1 MIFLYAFLMLAAIAA
16 PLLLIYRRF
25 RTGHRGKA
33 PLVTNLC
40 CFFGVMVCFMVVCL
54 NQGAVAAEAVPA
66 AVAETA
72 LVNTDAFATG
82 MGYLAAALA
91 VGMGAIGGGI
101 AVAASASAALGA
113 LSENESIFG
122 KSLIFVGLAEGL
134 ALYGLLI
141 GFMIFS
147 KL

>member
-1 MIFLYAFLMLAAIAA
+1 MIFLYAFLILLVIAA
-16 PLLLIYRRF
+16 PLMLIYRRV
-25 RTGHRGKA
+25 RTGKRGKA
-33 PLVTNLC
+33 PLLANIVS
-40 CFFGVMVCFMVVCL
+40 FFGIMLCISVSFL
-54 NQGAVAAEAVPA
+54 SQGAA
-66 AVAETA
+66 AVDEAAVETA
-72 LVNTDAFATG
+72 ANSGALATG
-82 MGYLAAALA
+82 LGYISAALS
-91 VGMGAIGGGI
+91 VGMASIGGGI

-141 GFMIFS
+141 GFMIIS

>member
-1 MIFLYAFLMLAAIAA
+1 MIFLYAFLILMAIVA
-16 PLLLIYRRF
+16 PLALVYHRV

-33 PLVTNLC
+33 PLIANIC
-40 CFFGVMVCFMVVCL
+40 CFFGMTLVIAGVFL
-54 NQGAVAAEAVPA
+54 SQGASAASEAAVAANP
-66 AVAETA
+66 
-72 LVNTDAFATG
+72 DAIATG
-82 MGYLAAALA
+82 MGYLSAALS
-91 VGMGAIGGGI
+91 VGICSIGGGV

-113 LSENESIFG
+113 LSENENLFG

-141 GFMIFS
+141 GFMIIS

>member
-1 MIFLYAFLMLAAIAA
+1 MIFLYAFLILAAVAA
-16 PLLLIYRRF
+16 PLVLIYRRV

-33 PLVTNLC
+33 PLIANIC
-40 CFFGVMVCFMVVCL
+40 SFFGVMACIAIGFL
-54 NQGAVAAEAVPA
+54 TQGASAASEAAEAA
-66 AVAETA
+66 ANSSA
-72 LVNTDAFATG
+72 LATG
-82 MGYLAAALA
+82 LGYLSAALS
-91 VGMGAIGGGI
+91 VGICSLGGGI

-113 LSENESIFG
+113 LSENENLFG

-141 GFMIFS
+141 GFMIIS